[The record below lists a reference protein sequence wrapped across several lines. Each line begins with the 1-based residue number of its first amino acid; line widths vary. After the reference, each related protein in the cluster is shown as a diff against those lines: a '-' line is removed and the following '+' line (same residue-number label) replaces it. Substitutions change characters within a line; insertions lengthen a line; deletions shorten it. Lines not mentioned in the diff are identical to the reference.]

1 MNPINDLGTRSRP
14 LDVGPNRLRKPVG
27 EGAFR
32 QPAAPSGPRPVAT
45 TGFAETARGLI
56 AEVDSAQKHADA
68 QMTGL
73 ATGEVIDVH
82 EVTVAVEEAQLAVS
96 LMIEIRNRLVQ
107 AYQEVM
113 RMPV

>member
-1 MNPINDLGTRSRP
+1 MTPINDLSNGARP
-14 LDVGPNRLRKPVG
+14 LDVGPNRLLSPVAG
-27 EGAFR
+27 NRLPRSGAGLQPRPEGA
-32 QPAAPSGPRPVAT
+32 
-45 TGFAETARGLI
+45 TGFASTVHDLI
-56 AEVDSAQKHADA
+56 AEVDTAQKYADA